1 MLGFISTSVMAPVFA
16 YENHTVSTATS
27 AAIDLINEAAP
38 QVVANSVT
46 PRLTNGEM
54 SILLSSGTVLA
65 TKSGQ
70 LHVDINGASLMMTL
84 PSAGIARL
92 EQSTENIT
100 FSNGDGST
108 TSVFADEGNSVT
120 AITTIRDS
128 ASPTEFSYVYSGIDE
143 IRVAS
148 DGGLSIWQDGQKIG
162 FFMLPWALDANGTE
176 VPTHY
181 ELDGL
186 TLTQIVE
193 HDTGNFV
200 YPIVADPS
208 YYLGSNSLYWAS
220 MNTSLDP
227 HGVVIQIVPQPNINW
242 GHMARSNGIP
252 PYDQLVPSTYRTNAM
267 HDQLVCHWVSAGYWK
282 VPWNLDSWRPDVGY
296 PATVLALCNP

>member
-1 MLGFISTSVMAPVFA
+1 MRLLSNATPRVNRRSVALNIIAGATIWALSQRPSWHLFSRPRI
-16 YENHTVSTATS
+16 TVSTATS

-54 SILLSSGTVLA
+54 SVLLSSGTVLA

-92 EQSTENIT
+92 EHSTENIT

-128 ASPTEFSYVYSGIDE
+128 ASPTEFSYDYSGIDE
-143 IRVAS
+143 I
-148 DGGLSIWQDGQKIG
+148 
-162 FFMLPWALDANGTE
+162 
-176 VPTHY
+176 
-181 ELDGL
+181 
-186 TLTQIVE
+186 
-193 HDTGNFV
+193 
-200 YPIVADPS
+200 
-208 YYLGSNSLYWAS
+208 
-220 MNTSLDP
+220 
-227 HGVVIQIVPQPNINW
+227 
-242 GHMARSNGIP
+242 
-252 PYDQLVPSTYRTNAM
+252 
-267 HDQLVCHWVSAGYWK
+267 
-282 VPWNLDSWRPDVGY
+282 
-296 PATVLALCNP
+296 